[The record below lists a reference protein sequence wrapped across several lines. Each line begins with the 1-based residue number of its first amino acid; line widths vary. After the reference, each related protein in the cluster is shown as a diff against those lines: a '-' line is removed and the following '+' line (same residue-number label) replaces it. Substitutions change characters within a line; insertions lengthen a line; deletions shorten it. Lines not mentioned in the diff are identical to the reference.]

1 MPREPPL
8 TKATRPAAVQPD
20 SSLTP
25 AFLSPPPDTDAT
37 LIPGIVTASPQ
48 PCFTSYHGGRWL
60 SLIRV
65 EMLRIGTLGTS
76 RISQAA
82 LIDPA
87 ADAAGVTV
95 AAVAARDAARAEHY
109 ALRHGIAKAYG
120 SYQELLDDPDIDA
133 VYNPLPNSLHGPW
146 TLRAIAAGK
155 HVLCEKPFTQN
166 ADEAARVVQ
175 AAEDSGLVVME
186 AMHYRYHPLIARLRE
201 VVDGL
206 GPVRQLQCWTS
217 FCIADPADIR
227 YDFALGGGALMDG
240 GCYAIDVLRLL
251 AGDKPSVTAALADPV
266 TDEPDGTAADRSLAV
281 RLAFPGGATGWFDS
295 AFTRAG
301 EFRADLHVICE
312 DGVAH
317 LDNFIFAWEGRLR
330 ATRGGTVVA
339 DETGGGETTYVYQ
352 LRAFANAIAGGD
364 PVPTS
369 AASAAVTMRVIDD
382 AYRAA
387 GLAVRPADARA

>member
-1 MPREPPL
+1 
-8 TKATRPAAVQPD
+8 
-20 SSLTP
+20 
-25 AFLSPPPDTDAT
+25 
-37 LIPGIVTASPQ
+37 
-48 PCFTSYHGGRWL
+48 
-60 SLIRV
+60 
-65 EMLRIGTLGTS
+65 MLRIGTLGTS

-82 LIDPA
+82 LIEPA
-87 ADAAGVTV
+87 AGMAGVTV
-95 AAVAARDAARAEHY
+95 AAVAARDGARAEHY
-109 ALRHGIAKAYG
+109 ALRHGIPKAYG
-120 SYQELLDDPDIDA
+120 SYQEMLDDPGIDA

-206 GPVRQLQCWTS
+206 GPVRHLQCWTS
-217 FCIADPADIR
+217 FAITDPADIR

-251 AGDKPSVTAALADPV
+251 GASDGPRSEPSVTAALADPV
-266 TDEPDGTAADRSLAV
+266 TDEPGGKAADRSLAA
-281 RLAFPGGATGWFDS
+281 RLAFPGGATGWFES
-295 AFTRAG
+295 TFTRDG

-312 DGVAH
+312 DGVAQ

-330 ATRGGTVVA
+330 ATKGGTVVA

-352 LRAFANAIAGGD
+352 LRAFAGAIAGGG

-369 AASAAVTMRVIDD
+369 AASAAVTMRLIDD
-382 AYRAA
+382 AYGAA
-387 GLAVRPADARA
+387 GLAVRPADEQA